1 MAEIITAALVKT
13 LRDRTDAPMMECK
26 RILVKADGD
35 IDLAIKMIREAGLA
49 KAVKKAD
56 RVAAEGVIVV
66 ASLGNRA
73 VLLEVNCETDFVA
86 REEKF
91 QHFSK
96 KVADCVLNLGTDNML
111 YDLSTAEA
119 LLNMP
124 LDDATVEAQRLALIA
139 QIGENVSL
147 RRAALF
153 QTEKGV
159 LGAYGHGGANGVRIG
174 AMVELSG
181 GDAALA
187 RDIAMQVAAMNPEYI
202 DAKDIPAAR
211 VNSER
216 AIFLKQTEEEG
227 KAADKIPMIV
237 EGKIKKWSK
246 EITLLGQS
254 FVKDPSLS
262 IEALLKKSNAQILR
276 FTRFEVGEGIEK
288 KADNFVEE
296 VMAQA
301 RGA

>member
-26 RILVKADGD
+26 KILVKANGD
-35 IDLAIKMIREAGLA
+35 IELAIKMIREAGLA

-56 RVAAEGVIVV
+56 RVAAEGVVVV
-66 ASLGNRA
+66 AQTADRA

-91 QHFSK
+91 QTFSK
-96 KVADCVLNLGTDNML
+96 KVADAVLKSGIDTVSD
-111 YDLSTAEA
+111 
-119 LLNMP
+119 LLNST
-124 LDDATVEAQRLALIA
+124 LDGATVEARRLELVS
-139 QIGENVSL
+139 QIGENISI
-147 RRAALF
+147 RRASLF

-174 AMVELSG
+174 AMVELSA

-202 DAKDIPAAR
+202 DASEIPVAR

-216 AIFLKQTEEEG
+216 AIFMKQTEEEG

-254 FVKDPSLS
+254 FVKDPSVS
-262 IEALLKKSNAQILR
+262 IEALLKKSGAQILR

-288 KADNFVEE
+288 KTDNFVEE

>member
-1 MAEIITAALVKT
+1 MAEMITAALVKT

-26 RILVKADGD
+26 KILVKANGD
-35 IDLAIKMIREAGLA
+35 IELAIKMIREAGLA

-56 RVAAEGVIVV
+56 RVAAEGVVVV
-66 ASLGNRA
+66 AQTDRRA
-73 VLLEVNCETDFVA
+73 ALIEINCETDFVA

-91 QHFSK
+91 QTFSK
-96 KVADCVLNLGTDNML
+96 QVADLVLKHGVDTVSD
-111 YDLSTAEA
+111 
-119 LLNMP
+119 LLNSA
-124 LDDATVEAQRLALIA
+124 LDGTTVEARRLELVS
-139 QIGENVSL
+139 QIGENISI
-147 RRAALF
+147 RRASLF

-159 LGAYGHGGANGVRIG
+159 LGTYGHGGANGVRIG
-174 AMVELSG
+174 AMVELST
-181 GDAALA
+181 GDSALA

-202 DAKDIPAAR
+202 EATEIPVAR

-216 AIFLKQTEEEG
+216 AIFMKQTEEEG
-227 KAADKIPMIV
+227 KAADKISMIV

-262 IEALLKKSNAQILR
+262 IEALLKKSGARIVR

-288 KADNFVEE
+288 KTDNFVEE

>member
-26 RILVKADGD
+26 KILVKANGD

-56 RVAAEGVIVV
+56 RVAAEGIVV
-66 ASLGNRA
+66 VSHVGNRA

-96 KVADCVLNLGTDNML
+96 KVADSMLKSGIDNLPALMNSTLEGT
-111 YDLSTAEA
+111 
-119 LLNMP
+119 
-124 LDDATVEAQRLALIA
+124 TVEARRLELVS
-139 QIGENVSL
+139 QIGENISI
-147 RRAALF
+147 RRITLF
-153 QTEKGV
+153 ETEKGV
-159 LGAYGHGGANGVRIG
+159 LGAYGHGSANGVRIG

-187 RDIAMQVAAMNPEYI
+187 RDVAMQVAAMNPEYI
-202 DAKDIPAAR
+202 DAKDIPADR
-211 VNSER
+211 IESER
-216 AIFLKQTEEEG
+216 AIFTKQTEEEG
-227 KAADKIPMIV
+227 KASDKVPMIV

-262 IEALLKKSNAQILR
+262 IEALLKKSGAQVLR

>member
-26 RILVKADGD
+26 KVLVKANGD
-35 IDLAIKMIREAGLA
+35 IELAIKMIREAGLA

-66 ASLGNRA
+66 ASAGNRA

-91 QHFSK
+91 QNFSSS
-96 KVADCVLNLGTDNML
+96 VAHGVLKGGVDNIP
-111 YDLSTAEA
+111 A
-119 LLNMP
+119 LMDSI
-124 LDDATVEAQRLALIA
+124 LDGATVEAKRLELVS
-139 QIGENVSL
+139 QIGENISL
-147 RRAALF
+147 RRIGFF
-153 QTEKGV
+153 QTQTEDAV
-159 LGAYGHGGANGVRIG
+159 LGVYGHGGANGVRIG
-174 AMVELSG
+174 AMVELKG

-187 RDIAMQVAAMNPEYI
+187 RDIAMQVAAMNPEYV
-202 DAKDIPAAR
+202 DVKDIPVAR

-216 AIFLKQTEEEG
+216 AIFTKQTEEEG

-262 IEALLKKSNAQILR
+262 IEALLKKSGAQVLR